1 MGSLRW
7 VRFIIFVNPKVPQ
20 SINMS
25 DLEKSLLFLS
35 PELREKV
42 VASSQVMEIP
52 KGTEI
57 LREGQYVKV
66 IPIVL
71 EGLVKVF
78 SNFNEKDLLLYY
90 IQPKESCVMSFA
102 SSLKNDPSKVYA
114 ITEEDSKILLM
125 PVDKV
130 IKWIDQFPSIN
141 QLFYQ
146 QYNLRYSELLE
157 TINQVLFNKM
167 DKRLL
172 DFLLEKKK
180 VTQQNPIKISH
191 RQIANELGT
200 AREVISRVMKKLE
213 NDGKIKQHSQSIEIH

>member
-1 MGSLRW
+1 
-7 VRFIIFVNPKVPQ
+7 
-20 SINMS
+20 MS

-42 VASSQVMEIP
+42 IASSQVMDIP

-90 IQPKESCVMSFA
+90 IQPNESCVMSFA

-157 TINQVLFNKM
+157 TINHVLFNKM
-167 DKRLL
+167 DKRLY
-172 DFLLEKKK
+172 DFLIEKKK
-180 VTQQNPIKISH
+180 VTQQNPLKISH

-213 NDGKIKQHSQSIEIH
+213 NEGKVKQHSNSIEIF

>member
-1 MGSLRW
+1 MT
-7 VRFIIFVNPKVPQ
+7 
-20 SINMS
+20 
-25 DLEKSLLFLS
+25 DLEKSLSFLG

-42 VASSQVMEIP
+42 VASSQIMEFP

-90 IQPKESCVMSFA
+90 IQPNESCVMSFA

-157 TINQVLFNKM
+157 TINHVLFNKM
-167 DKRLL
+167 DKRLY
-172 DFLLEKKK
+172 DFLIEKKK
-180 VTQQNPIKISH
+180 VTQQNPLKISH

-213 NDGKIKQHSQSIEIH
+213 VEGKLKQHSNSIEIF